1 VKNKIIV
8 KNLLT
13 ILLIAAIIVVGL
25 SGCSKNSKN
34 NDSQN
39 SNSNNGLFPVTLKDS
54 LGREV
59 KIEKEPLRIISLSP
73 SNTEILFALGL
84 GDRVVGVTNYC
95 DYPGEAKSKE
105 KIGDFSN
112 PNIEKIISLNPDLVL
127 ATTMHEKPV
136 KRLEELKI
144 PVIVLEPKNIEE
156 MLDSLILVGK
166 ATGRE
171 KDATELVNSLKKR
184 IDAVKEKVSSIPE
197 DKKPT
202 VFYELW
208 PSPITTVGPG
218 TFVDD
223 LITKAGG
230 KNIAGDSDKP
240 YPVYGQEV
248 IIAKNPDIIIFSHHG
263 TNGVNE
269 QTKEDILK
277 RPGWSNINA
286 VKNDKVFYVD
296 ENIIQ
301 RPTPRLVDGLE
312 QFAKIIHPEIF
323 K

>member
-1 VKNKIIV
+1 MKNKIIT

-13 ILLIAAIIVVGL
+13 ILLVAAIIVVAL
-25 SGCSKNSKN
+25 SGCSKNSN
-34 NDSQN
+34 NNSQN
-39 SNSNNGLFPVTLKDS
+39 LNSNNGPFPVTLKDS

-84 GDRVVGVTNYC
+84 GDKVVGVTNYC
-95 DYPGEAKSKE
+95 DYPEEAKSKE

-144 PVIVLEPKNIEE
+144 PVIVLEPKNLED

-171 KDATELVNSLKKR
+171 KNAIELVDSLKKR
-184 IDAVKEKVSSIPE
+184 IDAVKEKVSSLPE

-230 KNIAGDSDKP
+230 KNIASDSDKP

-263 TNGVNE
+263 TNGTNE
-269 QTKEDILK
+269 QTKEDIVK